1 VHPPE
6 DAMSDSFK
14 DREKGFENQFAH
26 DLELQFRANARRN
39 RLLGHWAAQLLG
51 LTGDDEV
58 RYALDVVKA
67 DFQEAGHEG
76 VVRKLRT
83 DLGDRADEETIRAK
97 MAEFLDVAKGQLM
110 SETR

>member
-1 VHPPE
+1 
-6 DAMSDSFK
+6 MSDSFK
-14 DREKGFENQFAH
+14 DREKGFENKFAH

-67 DFQEAGHEG
+67 DFREPGHED
-76 VVRKLRT
+76 VVKMLVA
-83 DLGDRADEETIRAK
+83 DLEGRADEAQIRAK
-97 MAEFLDVAKGQLM
+97 MGEYLDIAKAQLM
-110 SETR
+110 DEVSR